1 MNPITKTKKP
11 NGVVYGINQVHVL
24 LARLFFLF
32 FSFFWLLKG
41 REGAD

>member
-32 FSFFWLLKG
+32 FFLVVEGKG
-41 REGAD
+41 GS